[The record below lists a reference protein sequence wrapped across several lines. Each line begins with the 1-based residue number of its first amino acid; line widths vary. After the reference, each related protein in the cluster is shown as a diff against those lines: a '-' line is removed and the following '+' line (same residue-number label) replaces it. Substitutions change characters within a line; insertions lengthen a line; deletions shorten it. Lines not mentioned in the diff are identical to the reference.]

1 LLCVLH
7 QQRNLKLWAFVH
19 ESLVILRQAQ
29 YTQRRRAVVLFF
41 TLYIIQQWEHQQGQK
56 QLIDVTDKEIDRM
69 VYALN
74 ELTEEENKNCGG

>member
-1 LLCVLH
+1 
-7 QQRNLKLWAFVH
+7 
-19 ESLVILRQAQ
+19 
-29 YTQRRRAVVLFF
+29 VVLFF